1 MTLIIF
7 RKRQSSAALK
17 NSDIAVEDRL
27 FLVDASGSMNDK
39 VRGSKVRRFD
49 IVREGLK
56 KFCFERWPVSYYDRP
71 LRIGIV
77 AFRLLGTPGET
88 VYEVIVP
95 LYPTPATLELYRLD
109 DLGPKG
115 GSWFADGL
123 EYAYIMVSESL
134 RKVKRIDFISDG
146 TPEGPSAFPVAEKIR
161 NAGIVLNSLEISDV
175 SSTIMKDIAS
185 AGGGGYHLVKSLEE
199 FYPIISS

>member
-1 MTLIIF
+1 M
-7 RKRQSSAALK
+7 K
-17 NSDIAVEDRL
+17 NSDIGVEDRL

-39 VRGSKVRRFD
+39 VRGTKVRRFD

-95 LYPTPATLELYRLD
+95 LYPTPPSLELYRLD

-123 EYAYIMVSESL
+123 EYGYITVSESL
-134 RKVKRIDFISDG
+134 RKVRRIDFISDG
-146 TPEGPSAFPVAEKIR
+146 TPEGPSAIPVAEKIR
-161 NAGIVLNSLEISDV
+161 NAGIVLNSLEISDL
-175 SSTIMKDIAS
+175 STNLMHEIAS
-185 AGGGGYHLVKSLEE
+185 TGGGNYHLVKNLEE
-199 FYPIISS
+199 FYAAISS

>member
-1 MTLIIF
+1 L
-7 RKRQSSAALK
+7 Q
-17 NSDIAVEDRL
+17 NWDVAVEDRL

-39 VRGSKVRRFD
+39 IRGTKTRRFD

-56 KFCFERWPVSYYDRP
+56 KFCLERWPISYYDRP

-77 AFRLLGTPGET
+77 AFRLLGTPGST

-95 LYPTPATLELYRLD
+95 VYPTPATLELFRLD

-115 GSWFADGL
+115 GSWYVEGL
-123 EYAYIMVSESL
+123 EYAHIVMSESL

-146 TPEGPSAFPVAEKIR
+146 TPEGPSALPVVEKIR
-161 NAGIVLNSLEISDV
+161 NSRIILNAIEVSDAP
-175 SSTIMKDIAS
+175 SEAMQQIAT
-185 AGGGGYHLVKSLEE
+185 AGGGSYRLVKNLDE
-199 FYPIISS
+199 FYAAISS

>member
-7 RKRQSSAALK
+7 RKRQSSAALRD
-17 NSDIAVEDRL
+17 SDIGVEDRL
-27 FLVDASGSMNDK
+27 FLIDASGSMKDK
-39 VRGSKVRRFD
+39 VRGTKVRRFD

-77 AFRLLGTPGET
+77 AFRLLGTPGGT

-95 LYPTPATLELYRLD
+95 LYPTPASLELYRLD

-123 EYAYIMVSESL
+123 EYAYITVSESL

-146 TPEGPSAFPVAEKIR
+146 TPEGPNALPVAEKIR

-175 SSTIMKDIAS
+175 STNAMQEIAS
-185 AGGGGYHLVKSLEE
+185 SGGGAYHLVKNLEE
-199 FYPIISS
+199 FYAAISS